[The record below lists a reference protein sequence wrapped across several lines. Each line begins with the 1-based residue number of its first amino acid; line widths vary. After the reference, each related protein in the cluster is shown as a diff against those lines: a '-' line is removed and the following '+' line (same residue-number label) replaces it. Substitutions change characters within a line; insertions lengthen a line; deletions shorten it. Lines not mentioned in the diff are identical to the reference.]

1 MNEQEAKKLVSTLT
15 MEEKV
20 RLYEL
25 LSDLQHKPAPAPV
38 Q

>member
-25 LSDLQHKPAPAPV
+25 LSALQQNPAPAPV

>member
-25 LSDLQHKPAPAPV
+25 LSALRQSPAPALF

>member
-1 MNEQEAKKLVSTLT
+1 MNEHEARKLVSILT

-25 LSDLQHKPAPAPV
+25 LSALRQNPAPAPV